1 MSACIRARSST
12 WSRGEQGRFNSLVI
26 VRLAARRFTTR
37 RHNPRRDCWLRPKT
51 SHVVATIGTFV
62 LVRSFHRW
70 VIFRT
75 GPSESIESNSPGKP
89 DQLQFELTESPPM
102 PAHNLLSPSPAH
114 PHLSNRL
121 AWFCPPTRWTYDLH
135 RSRLQIEPDAPTDF
149 WQRTHYGFQADNGH
163 FLFTEEPADF
173 TLRVFVQFRPQHQ
186 YDQAGL
192 MVRLSPDCW
201 LKTSIEFEPG
211 RPSRLGAVVT
221 NHGYSDWSTQDF
233 DPARDTVH
241 FRVARTGDDYLI

>member
-1 MSACIRARSST
+1 
-12 WSRGEQGRFNSLVI
+12 
-26 VRLAARRFTTR
+26 
-37 RHNPRRDCWLRPKT
+37 
-51 SHVVATIGTFV
+51 
-62 LVRSFHRW
+62 
-70 VIFRT
+70 
-75 GPSESIESNSPGKP
+75 
-89 DQLQFELTESPPM
+89 M

-241 FRVARTGDDYLI
+241 FRVARTGDDYLIESSVDGDVWTQLRIAPLLERRPDHHVQCGLYACSPKAPGFTATFSDLILAP